1 MRSDEEIKFTS
12 AEFCAQ
18 NKATSIEMGSI
29 SRSVDHVCARF
40 RRSRFIGFSA
50 FQGLFGNCSSTTT
63 TTTMTSEI
71 AQLRTGLLAAER
83 AFTAASVIKVTPWP
97 LTRAVIT
104 EISAPDAIFNR
115 VINARGMSCQLGFRA
130 SSERGSR
137 CSREKWLVP
146 VTR

>member
-18 NKATSIEMGSI
+18 NKAASIEMGSI

-40 RRSRFIGFSA
+40 IGFLA
-50 FQGLFGNCSSTTT
+50 FQELFGNCSSTTT
-63 TTTMTSEI
+63 TTTSEI

-83 AFTAASVIKVTPWP
+83 TFSAASVIKVTPWS